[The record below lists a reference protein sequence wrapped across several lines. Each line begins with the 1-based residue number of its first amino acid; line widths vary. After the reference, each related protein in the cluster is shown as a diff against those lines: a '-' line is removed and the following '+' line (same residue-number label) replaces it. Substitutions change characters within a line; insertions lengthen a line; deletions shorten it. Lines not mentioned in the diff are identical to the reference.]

1 MNAPE
6 AVSALLARR
15 IDGTMPRLE
24 QLLTHTSHP
33 TLVTDAQRRVLWVNQ
48 AFVERS
54 GYTLAD
60 MAGRTPGS
68 VLQCDETDPAEVLR
82 LRAALNA
89 GQRITTRLRNRAR
102 TGELYWVDL
111 DIQPFGRPG
120 EAPSGFIATQPEPTG
135 HDAAT
140 ERVRAV
146 LETAAAGV
154 VVQDASGA
162 IVDCNPAA
170 ERLLGLSHEQ
180 LIGVSSLDPR
190 WRVID
195 ADGQTLPGHQH
206 PAMRTLRGGEP
217 LRDVLMGVELPDGER
232 RWLSV
237 NTTLLPRDDGG
248 PWLVCSFADVT
259 ARRELELQLQ
269 DQWQLLT
276 TTLAGTRTATWEW
289 NVASGAV
296 RVNER
301 WAEIIGYAWTELG
314 PVDVDTWRRHTHPDD
329 LAEAWAQL
337 ERHFAGALDYYD
349 IELRMRHRDGSWRW
363 VHARGRLASRSADGA
378 PLLMLGTHE
387 DIHARKSAA
396 VAAAEAH
403 AMLHGLF
410 ELAPV
415 GIGLVDLQ
423 TLCAADYNQAL
434 CDMLGYRRDELMA
447 PALHGH
453 LPGKLAGLRER
464 NLAEASR
471 TGRYGPCEA
480 ALQHRDGHVVDV
492 LLSGAS
498 IVASDGRPYV
508 WSIIQDISQR
518 KAMERSLR
526 TAAEQDRLTGL
537 PNRSMLTQRLEQ
549 LAERARAEPG
559 FRFALLFLDFDRFK
573 LVNDTLGHD
582 AGDEL
587 LVALGLRLRGALSA
601 AGPDAVAAGS
611 MVARFG
617 GDEFVYIAAGIEN
630 TDEARSL
637 ADRLQLAL
645 AAPYRVK
652 GHDLH
657 STASIGIALG
667 EGPCAVP
674 HELLRNADIAMYE
687 AKRAGRCTTVVF
699 DHAMHARLT
708 RALRVEAGLRSAV
721 QREEFSVVYQP
732 IVDLDSG
739 RMSSVEALL
748 RWHSPDIG
756 AVSPNEFIPIAEESG
771 QIIAIGE
778 WVLRRACRQWTQWQ
792 QQDAAAAPAG
802 MSVNLSRVQMALG
815 NRLLLVVRSALED
828 AAMPA
833 SALQLEITER
843 EVMKDPAG
851 ARELMIGL
859 SALGVRLAMDDFG
872 TGTSSLGCL
881 RDYPFDTIKID
892 KAFVTDLGRDPHVLA
907 VAHATVNVIENLG
920 MVSVAEGIEDPA
932 EVAMLQAMGCRYGQ
946 GYFFARPMAAD
957 KLLAAMAPPNTDDS

>member
-1 MNAPE
+1 MNAPDP
-6 AVSALLARR
+6 AHALLAGRL
-15 IDGTMPRLE
+15 DGTLPLLE
-24 QLLTHTSHP
+24 QLLTRTGHP
-33 TLVTDAQRRVLWVNQ
+33 TIVTDARRRVLWVNQ
-48 AFVERS
+48 AFVERT

-60 MAGRTPGS
+60 MAGKTPGS
-68 VLQCDETDPAEVLR
+68 VLQCDETDPAEVQR
-82 LRAALNA
+82 LRAALDA

-102 TGELYWVDL
+102 NGERYWVEL
-111 DIQPFGRPG
+111 DIHPFGPPG
-120 EAPSGFIATQPEPTG
+120 APPTGFIAAQPELASR
-135 HDAAT
+135 DAAA
-140 ERVRAV
+140 ERLRAV

-162 IVDCNPAA
+162 IVDGNPAA
-170 ERLLGLSHEQ
+170 ERLLGLSHAQ
-180 LIGVSSLDPR
+180 LIGVEAVDPR

-195 ADGQTLPGHQH
+195 GDGQTLPADQH
-206 PAMRTLRGGEP
+206 PAMRTLRSGEP
-217 LRDVLMGVELPDGER
+217 LRNVLMGVELPDGDR

-237 NTTLLPRDDGG
+237 NTALLPRDDGA

-259 ARRELELQLQ
+259 ARRELELKLK
-269 DQWQLLT
+269 DEWQLLT
-276 TTLAGTRTATWEW
+276 TTLNGTRTATWEW
-289 NVASGAV
+289 NVSTGVV
-296 RVNER
+296 RFNER
-301 WAEIIGYAWTELG
+301 WAEIIGYTRVELE
-314 PVDVDTWRRHTHPDD
+314 PLDIETWRRHTHPDD
-329 LAEAWAQL
+329 VVDAQAQL
-337 ERHFAGALDYYD
+337 ERHFAGTLDHYD

-363 VHARGRLASRSADGA
+363 VHARGRLASRCADGA

-396 VAAAEAH
+396 IAAAEAYT
-403 AMLHGLF
+403 MLHGLF

-415 GIGLVDLQ
+415 GIGLIDLQ
-423 TLCAADYNQAL
+423 TLCATDYNQAL
-434 CDMLGYRRDELMA
+434 CDMLGYRRDELLA
-447 PALHGH
+447 PPLNGH
-453 LPGKLAGLRER
+453 LPGKLPGLRER
-464 NLAEASR
+464 NLAEARQS
-471 TGRYGPCEA
+471 GRYGPCEA
-480 ALQHRDGHVVDV
+480 SLQHRDGHAVDV
-492 LLSGAS
+492 LLSGTRV
-498 IVASDGRPYV
+498 VANDGRPYV

-518 KAMERSLR
+518 KAMERGLR

-537 PNRSMLTQRLEQ
+537 PNRSVLMQRLEH
-549 LAERARAEPG
+549 LAERARGEPG

-573 LVNDTLGHD
+573 LINDTLGHE

-587 LVALGLRLRGALSA
+587 LVALGQRLRGVLSA
-601 AGPDAVAAGS
+601 AGPDAVSAGS

-617 GDEFVYIAAGIEN
+617 GDEFVYVAAGIEN
-630 TDEARSL
+630 IDEARGV
-637 ADRLQLAL
+637 ADRLQVAL
-645 AAPYRVK
+645 AVPYRVK

-674 HELLRNADIAMYE
+674 HELLRNADTAMYE
-687 AKRAGRCTTVVF
+687 AKRTGRRNTVVF
-699 DHAMHARLT
+699 DHEMHARLT
-708 RALRVEAGLRSAV
+708 RALRIEAGLRSAV
-721 QREEFSVVYQP
+721 QRGEFSLVYQP
-732 IVDLDSG
+732 IVDLETG
-739 RMSSVEALL
+739 QMSSVEALL
-748 RWHSPDIG
+748 RWHSPEIG
-756 AVSPNEFIPIAEESG
+756 VVPPNEFIPLAEESG
-771 QIIAIGE
+771 QIIGIGE
-778 WVLRRACRQWTQWQ
+778 WVLRSACKQWMQWQ
-792 QQDAAAAPAG
+792 RQDTAAAPAG

-843 EVMKDPAG
+843 EAMKDPAG

-892 KAFVTDLGRDPHVLA
+892 KTFVTDLGRDPHVLA

-946 GYFFARPMAAD
+946 GYFFARPMAGD
-957 KLLAAMAPPNTDDS
+957 KLLAAMAPQAAIDD

>member
-6 AVSALLARR
+6 SASVLLARR
-15 IDGTMPRLE
+15 IDGTMPQLE
-24 QLLTHTSHP
+24 QLLTRTSHP
-33 TLVTDAQRRVLWVNQ
+33 TIVTDAQRRVLWVNQ
-48 AFVERS
+48 AFVERT
-54 GYTLAD
+54 GFTLED
-60 MAGRTPGS
+60 MLGKTPGS

-89 GQRITTRLRNRAR
+89 GQRVRTRLRNRAR
-102 TGELYWVDL
+102 DGERYWVEL

-120 EAPSGFIATQPEPTG
+120 APPTGFIAVQPEIAAR
-135 HDAAT
+135 DAAT
-140 ERVRAV
+140 ERIRAV

-154 VVQDASGA
+154 VVQDANGA

-180 LIGVSSLDPR
+180 LIGVTSLDPR
-190 WRVID
+190 WRIID
-195 ADGQTLPGHQH
+195 ADCQALPGHQH
-206 PAMRTLRGGEP
+206 PAMRTLRGGGP
-217 LRDVLMGVELPDGER
+217 LRNVLMGVELPDGSR

-237 NTTLLPRDDGG
+237 NTTLLPRDDGA
-248 PWLVCSFADVT
+248 PWVVCSFADVT
-259 ARRELELQLQ
+259 ARRELELQLH

-276 TTLAGTRTATWEW
+276 TTLKGTRTATWEW
-289 NVASGAV
+289 HVASGAV
-296 RVNER
+296 RFTER
-301 WAEIIGYAWTELG
+301 WAEIIGYTLADLAPLDFQAWQ
-314 PVDVDTWRRHTHPDD
+314 RHVHPDD
-329 LAEAWAQL
+329 AVEAMSQL
-337 ERHFAGALDYYD
+337 DQHFAGTLEHYD

-363 VHARGRLASRSADGA
+363 VHARGRLASRSADGQ

-387 DIHARKSAA
+387 DIHERKSAA
-396 VAAAEAH
+396 IAAAEAYT
-403 AMLHGLF
+403 MLHGLF

-423 TLCAADYNQAL
+423 TLCATDYNQAL
-434 CDMLGYRRDELMA
+434 CDMLGYRRDELLG
-447 PALHGH
+447 PAMNGR
-453 LPGKLAGLRER
+453 LPGKLAGLRDR
-464 NLAEASR
+464 NLAEVEQ

-480 ALQHRDGHVVDV
+480 TLQHRGGHAVDV
-492 LLSGAS
+492 LLSGTRV
-498 IVASDGRPYV
+498 VASDGRPYL

-518 KAMERSLR
+518 KAMERGLR
-526 TAAEQDRLTGL
+526 AAAEQDRLTGL
-537 PNRSMLTQRLEQ
+537 PNRSVLMQRLEQ
-549 LAERARAEPG
+549 LAERARSEPS

-573 LVNDTLGHD
+573 LINDTLGHD

-587 LVALGLRLRGALSA
+587 LLGLGLRLRGVLAA

-617 GDEFVYIAAGIEN
+617 GDEFVYVAAGIEN
-630 TDEARSL
+630 TDEARSV

-645 AAPYRVK
+645 AVPYRVK
-652 GHDLH
+652 GHELH

-674 HELLRNADIAMYE
+674 HELLRNADTAMYE

-699 DHAMHARLT
+699 DDGMHARLT
-708 RALRVEAGLRSAV
+708 RALRVEAGLRNAV
-721 QREEFSVVYQP
+721 QRGEFSLVYQP
-732 IVDLDSG
+732 IVDLESG
-739 RMSSVEALL
+739 KMSSVEALL

-778 WVLRRACRQWTQWQ
+778 WVLRRACQQWALWQ
-792 QQDAAAAPAG
+792 RQDAAAAPAG

-815 NRLLLVVRSALED
+815 NRLLLVVRSALAD

-957 KLLAAMAPPNTDDS
+957 KLLAAMAPPAASDG